1 MALWPESGR
10 RSEEI
15 WVMGNG
21 FDESVCLCLCERER
35 EKKKKQKKKR
45 VRRHLISQ
53 ICGSN
58 SWSWRLDFYKERK
71 SEILESKKHATTTTS
86 NLTFF
91 PHFLFLSSL
100 FMAVSSE
107 CWFVRVFTLVLWSS
121 INLWWLWFGL
131 PFFTFLFFFYSFLN
145 FRTLLLGSL
154 FFFLLKLCTHWLCTN
169 INYLRDWSLF

>member
-1 MALWPESGR
+1 
-10 RSEEI
+10 
-15 WVMGNG
+15 MGNG

-145 FRTLLLGSL
+145 FSRVGYFPLNVRGNVEVS
-154 FFFLLKLCTHWLCTN
+154 FFSFKICTDYL
-169 INYLRDWSLF
+169 IYFFIYVKNYIIIKHVD